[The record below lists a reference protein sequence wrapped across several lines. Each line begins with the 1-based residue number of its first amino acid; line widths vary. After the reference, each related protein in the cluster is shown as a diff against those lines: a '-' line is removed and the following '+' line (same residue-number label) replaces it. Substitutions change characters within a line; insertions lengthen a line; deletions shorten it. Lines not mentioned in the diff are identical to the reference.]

1 MQIMLLETKE
11 RKKTRQEQSRLRLK
25 ARRVVDRWTRG
36 IITSGGFAVIA
47 SILAI
52 LIFILVEIW
61 PLFNSAKVTP
71 GHSFP
76 TASLFEDWR
85 VLQSSPVAMGVEENI
100 EIGYVILD
108 NGVVQFYSV
117 SDSKPRERFQL
128 QNIHGEQ
135 ITGVSQSLEGNQML
149 LGTSAGSVI
158 QISVLFNSKFAE
170 SGRTYQPE
178 ISESPIIQIDEQQKA
193 IIKLSFAG
201 DIDGQLGIAAI
212 TADDR
217 VVIFSQ
223 NKEESLFGD
232 AEVTVARYAL
242 QRKWTTRPLSV
253 ALDGAMRNV
262 YVGTA
267 GGKIYHWN
275 LFPDREPEFVTYAIV
290 NEKNTG
296 VAAMEFLLGHRTLL
310 VGESSGDIS
319 AWFLVRDSTS
329 VSGWRLTRI
338 HDMKANAAGVTALAV
353 SARGKGFIA
362 GDNKGHLSLQ
372 YTTSERALAE
382 FSSGDSSG
390 IAFIHS
396 APKANGAVTLNR
408 AGQITHWAFDN
419 PHPEASFKAFFG
431 KIWYEGYGKP
441 EYVWQSTGGTD
452 DFEPKLSLVPLIY
465 GSLKGTF
472 YALIIAIPLA
482 ILGAI
487 YTSQF
492 MHPSMRN
499 YIKPTVEIMAAL
511 PSIVLGFLAGLWLA
525 PIIEDYVPAVLLT
538 LTTLP
543 PLIILCAFIWR
554 LLPKRVRS
562 HMHSGVESLALIPVI
577 IIGIWLCIKLNMRI
591 EALLF
596 DGNFKHWV
604 FSALNLSFDQR
615 NALVVG
621 FAMGFAV
628 IPIIYT
634 ISEDALSNVPRT
646 LVSGS
651 LALGATP
658 WQTAIRVVLPT
669 AAAGIFSAIMIGF
682 GRAVGETMI
691 VLMAT
696 GNTPIMDWNIF
707 SGFRTLSAN
716 IAVEIPEAPVGGT
729 LYRVLFMA
737 AFLLFII
744 TFFVNTL
751 AELVRQKLREKY
763 QKL

>member
-1 MQIMLLETKE
+1 MLVETKE
-11 RKKTRQEQSRLRLK
+11 RKLSSRREQSRLRLK
-25 ARRVVDRWTRG
+25 TRRLLDRWARG
-36 IITSGGFAVIA
+36 VIAAGGFAVIA

-52 LIFILVEIW
+52 LIFILIEIW
-61 PLFNSAKVTP
+61 PLFESAKVRLKQ
-71 GHSFP
+71 SFP
-76 TASLFEDWR
+76 VAELFEDWPA
-85 VLQSSPVAMGVEENI
+85 LQSQPVAVGLDENM

-108 NGVVQFYSV
+108 NGVVQFFMLENQQ
-117 SDSKPRERFQL
+117 PRERVQL
-128 QNIHGEQ
+128 QNIEGER
-135 ITGVSQSLEGNQML
+135 ITAVWQSLNGTRLLVGTDAGNAVAIL
-149 LGTSAGSVI
+149 VR
-158 QISVLFNSKFAE
+158 FNSKFFE
-170 SGRTYQPE
+170 GGRTYQPE
-178 ISESPIIQIDEQQKA
+178 ILESAVFEIDPQNKPIVA
-193 IIKLSFAG
+193 LSFAG
-201 DIDGQLGIAAI
+201 DVEGQMAVAAI
-212 TADDR
+212 TTDER
-217 VVIFSQ
+217 VVLFSQ

-232 AEVTVARYAL
+232 AQVTTAQYELA
-242 QRKWTTRPLSV
+242 RKWTTHPLSIAV
-253 ALDGAMRNV
+253 DDAQRNL
-262 YVGTA
+262 YVGVA
-267 GGKIYHWN
+267 GGRIYHWN
-275 LFPDREPEFVTYAIV
+275 LFPDRQPEFLTVARV
-290 NEKNTG
+290 NENNHG
-296 VAAMEFLLGHRTLL
+296 VSQLQFLIGHRTLL
-310 VGESSGDIS
+310 VGDSSGELS

-329 VSGWRLTRI
+329 VSGWRMTRI
-338 HDMKANAAGVTALAV
+338 HELKSNPAGITALAA

-362 GDNKGHLSLQ
+362 GDRQGNLTLQ
-372 YTTSERALAE
+372 YTTSERVLAD
-382 FSSGDSSG
+382 FQCANGAA
-390 IAFIHS
+390 ITYVHF
-396 APKANGAVTLNR
+396 APKATGALTLDA
-408 AGQITHWAFDN
+408 AGTLSFWEINN
-419 PHPEASFKAFFG
+419 PHPEASVKAFFG
-431 KIWYEGYGKP
+431 KIWYEGYERP

-452 DFEPKLSLVPLIY
+452 DFEPKLSLVPLIF

-492 MHPSMRN
+492 MHPSLRN

-511 PSIVLGFLAGLWLA
+511 PSVVLGFLAGLWLA
-525 PIIEDYVPAVLLT
+525 PLIEGYVPAVLLM
-538 LTTLP
+538 LAAIP
-543 PLIILCAFIWR
+543 PLIIFCAFAWR
-554 LLPKRVRS
+554 KLPQRVRS
-562 HMHSGVESLALIPVI
+562 RLHSGTESLALIPI
-577 IIGIWLCIKLNMRI
+577 IILGIGLCIKLNGAV

-596 DGNFKHWV
+596 AGNFKHWV
-604 FSALNLSFDQR
+604 FNALDLSFDQR

-634 ISEDALSNVPRT
+634 ISEDALSNVPKT

-658 WQTAIRVVLPT
+658 WQTAVRVVLPT

-737 AFLLFII
+737 AFLLFLI
-744 TFFVNTL
+744 TFLVNTL